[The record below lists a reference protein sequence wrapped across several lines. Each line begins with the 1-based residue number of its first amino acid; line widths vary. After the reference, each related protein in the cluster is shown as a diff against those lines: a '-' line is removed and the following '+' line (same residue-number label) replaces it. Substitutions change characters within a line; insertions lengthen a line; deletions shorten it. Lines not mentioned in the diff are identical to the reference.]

1 MVAVSALSLLFGT
14 LGGGDGALTL
24 AVFPVS
30 RSVRGVDGGQDGLQ
44 LPFDRQWQQLITS
57 GMKKKRMVD
66 LIWKNRGCD
75 GCDDF
80 DDAATYSTC
89 AGNQLVVSAEWAVIR
104 RSHGMRHSPMPVSVP
119 TPVPEVQGGL

>member
-30 RSVRGVDGGQDGLQ
+30 RSIREVDGGQDGLQ

-66 LIWKNRGCD
+66 LIRKP
-75 GCDDF
+75 
-80 DDAATYSTC
+80 AIATV
-89 AGNQLVVSAEWAVIR
+89 AMI
-104 RSHGMRHSPMPVSVP
+104 
-119 TPVPEVQGGL
+119 